1 MQHEPT
7 KSRPRAW
14 RARWAA
20 VGAAVAVMVGG
31 GGLFV
36 ANAAQS
42 GPGSTFVPIEPARVL
57 DTRVQP
63 CSDGSFGSGLFAD
76 QLGFTFNVVGSADP
90 CNLEPDAVPAGA
102 TAVVLNV
109 TVVRPTGAGF
119 VSVRPW
125 KSYDFVLPTI
135 SQLNFEAG
143 EVAPNAVT
151 VALPVDGEQAG
162 AIELYYGSRCQC
174 PKEELPLP
182 SPHYTEILIDVMGY
196 YVGSAPMVV
205 PE

>member
-1 MQHEPT
+1 MQHEPIE
-7 KSRPRAW
+7 SRPKAW

-20 VGAAVAVMVGG
+20 VGAAVAVVLGG

-57 DTRVQP
+57 DTRNF
-63 CSDGSFGSGLFAD
+63 DSFDPVDCWTGGPYAD
-76 QLGFTFNVVGSADP
+76 QPGITFKVVGSTDV
-90 CNLEPDAVPAGA
+90 CNLAPNAVPEGA
-102 TAVVLNV
+102 TALVLNV

-119 VSVRPW
+119 VSVRPAR
-125 KSYDFVLPTI
+125 SDDFVEPSI

-151 VALPVDGEQAG
+151 VGLPVDGDQAG

-174 PKEELPLP
+174 PLEVLP
-182 SPHYTEILIDVMGY
+182 SDV
-196 YVGSAPMVV
+196 VSQTPV
-205 PE
+205 PPSRSRTTPTS